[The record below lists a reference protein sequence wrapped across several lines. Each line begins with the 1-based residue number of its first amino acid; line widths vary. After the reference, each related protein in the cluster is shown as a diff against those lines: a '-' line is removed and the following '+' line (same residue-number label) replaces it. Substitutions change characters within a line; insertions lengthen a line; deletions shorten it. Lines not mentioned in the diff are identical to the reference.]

1 METFIQNSRNKI
13 HPWKFAL
20 WLGCGSIL
28 MMFAGWTSAFVIRHA
43 AGNWLEYRLPNM
55 FFYNTA
61 VIISSSLTLQYAF
74 NSFKK
79 GNEKTYKAAL
89 IITFLLG
96 LLFVVLQYIGW
107 QNLRDIGVPLT
118 KNPSGDFIYVLTGFH
133 VAHVIGGI
141 GALTI
146 ALVHAFSLQFKPTA
160 KRRLRFELTTTY
172 WHFVDL
178 LWVYLLVFFITQ
190 S

>member
-1 METFIQNSRNKI
+1 MNTIIQTGRNKI

-43 AGNWLEYRLPNM
+43 AGNWLEYRLPNI

-61 VIISSSLTLQYAF
+61 VIVLSSLTLQFSF

-79 GNEKTYKAAL
+79 GHEKAYKMGLFA
-89 IITFLLG
+89 TFLLG
-96 LLFVVLQYIGW
+96 LLFVVFQYTGW
-107 QNLRDIGVPLT
+107 QNLKEIGVPLT
-118 KNPSGDFIYVLTGFH
+118 KNSSGDFVYVITGFH
-133 VAHVIGGI
+133 VAHVLGGI
-141 GALTI
+141 AALTI
-146 ALVHAFSLQFKPTA
+146 ALAQAFSLRFKPTA
-160 KRRLRFELTTTY
+160 KRLLRFELTTTY

-178 LWVYLLVFFITQ
+178 LWIYLLVFFITQ